1 MNATVYIAV
10 FILVSLIV
18 FGIAISLIN
27 QNKKKTAHKKL
38 LKQFENFVI
47 KNHLSIDKKQELRQ
61 SMIGIDRL
69 NLRFV
74 FLDNR
79 TTPASFHV
87 IKLKDISTCR
97 LIKQKNLPT
106 GHISHISLKF
116 TFKQKSLPDI
126 NISFYDALHDDI
138 FKMMRL
144 SKEASYWEKRVNIFR
159 QTAVLAEQNV

>member
-1 MNATVYIAV
+1 MNSTIY
-10 FILVSLIV
+10 
-18 FGIAISLIN
+18 IAISILVFLILFSMAISYIN
-27 QNKKKTAHKKL
+27 QKKKKREQKKL
-38 LKQFENFVI
+38 LKEFENFAI

-74 FLDNR
+74 FLNNR
-79 TTPASFHV
+79 TIPASFHV

-106 GHISHISLKF
+106 GHISHIFLKF

-159 QTAVLAEQNV
+159 QTAVLSEQNV